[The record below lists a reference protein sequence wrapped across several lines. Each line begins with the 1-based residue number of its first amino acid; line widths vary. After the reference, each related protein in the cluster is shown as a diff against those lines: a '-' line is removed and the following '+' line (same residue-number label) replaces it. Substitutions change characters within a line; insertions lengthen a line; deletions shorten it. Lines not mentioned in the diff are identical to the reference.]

1 MSGPRDHTSPSPSAR
16 PAEMV
21 ELHSP
26 DSEPELLLL
35 RSVLDGAGLLYFVK
49 GDAFGSLALGPAI
62 DHYNRKTIY
71 VHPAEFEEAR
81 DLVAE
86 FLEKT
91 SEPRRAAARDLRL
104 RDVVRMVVEVLVF
117 GWFMPGRRHRAARPP
132 QLKLIRGGE
141 EAEEDAPSRTT
152 SPPDRLND

>member
-1 MSGPRDHTSPSPSAR
+1 
-16 PAEMV
+16 MV

-26 DSEPELLLL
+26 DREPELLLL

-49 GDAFGSLALGPAI
+49 GDAFGSLALGPPI

-71 VHPAEFEEAR
+71 VHPADFEEAR
-81 DLVAE
+81 ELVAD
-86 FLEKT
+86 LLDKT

-132 QLKLIRGGE
+132 ELKVIRGGRGE
-141 EAEEDAPSRTT
+141 HDPA
-152 SPPDRLND
+152 SPTPTPPFTE